1 MQEVLISL
9 AVPAP
14 RTVEV
19 AVVVNVEMGLQLI
32 WGVEV
37 VVVELWLLVMILQI
51 LYLCR
56 GLEAILL

>member
-1 MQEVLISL
+1 M
-9 AVPAP
+9 
-14 RTVEV
+14 
-19 AVVVNVEMGLQLI
+19 VVNLEMGLNLI
-32 WGVEV
+32 GGVEV

>member
-1 MQEVLISL
+1 VELVQEMELNL

-19 AVVVNVEMGLQLI
+19 AVVVNVEMAVNLI

-37 VVVELWLLVMILQI
+37 VAVESWLLVMILQI
-51 LYLCR
+51 LCL
-56 GLEAILL
+56 

>member
-1 MQEVLISL
+1 M
-9 AVPAP
+9 
-14 RTVEV
+14 V
-19 AVVVNVEMGLQLI
+19 ANVEMAVNLI

-37 VVVELWLLVMILQI
+37 VVVESWLLVMILQI

>member
-1 MQEVLISL
+1 
-9 AVPAP
+9 
-14 RTVEV
+14 
-19 AVVVNVEMGLQLI
+19 VVVNLEMGLNLI
-32 WGVEV
+32 GGVEV